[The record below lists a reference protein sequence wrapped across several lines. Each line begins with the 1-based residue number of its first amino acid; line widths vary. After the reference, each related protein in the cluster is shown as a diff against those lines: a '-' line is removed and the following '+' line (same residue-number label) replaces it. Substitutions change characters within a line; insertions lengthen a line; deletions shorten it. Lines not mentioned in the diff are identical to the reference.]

1 MIKYSQTTGD
11 HATLIIQGSER
22 PDTGDYKVKLRNDS
36 GTAEAVVKV
45 NVLGETNKLLLVTS
59 YY

>member
-1 MIKYSQTTGD
+1 LFLVQTTGD
-11 HATLIIQGSER
+11 HAILVIQGSER

-45 NVLGETNKLLLVTS
+45 NVLGERPVLLYSLL
-59 YY
+59 